1 MKNSIFINL
10 INTDC
15 LISASSLSGRNKSF
29 EPGVMQGG
37 GKNWQYSRGTKSTKN
52 PKSKSTNVT
61 FQKIQRLN
69 I

>member
-15 LISASSLSGRNKSF
+15 LISASSLSGRNKTF

-37 GKNWQYSRGTKSTKN
+37 KRTGNILEEQKVPKILN
-52 PKSKSTNVT
+52 PKA
-61 FQKIQRLN
+61 LM
-69 I
+69 

>member
-29 EPGVMQGG
+29 EPGVKQE
-37 GKNWQYSRGTKSTKN
+37 GKRTGNILEEQKVPKILN
-52 PKSKSTNVT
+52 PKA
-61 FQKIQRLN
+61 LM
-69 I
+69 